1 MKKIAYV
8 GVDYHVK
15 SITAAVYLSEE
26 RSFLETTHL
35 NNDDKV
41 ISRYMKKLSQQ
52 FDLRIC
58 YEASGSGYTFQ
69 RKMRA
74 LGLHCDVIAPSL
86 TPCKPGERRK
96 NDFRDAKKL
105 AQHYAHGLLTI
116 IRPPT
121 EQEESVRSLVRCRF
135 AFKET
140 IKRVKQQ
147 INALLLSQDHFWK
160 RSTWTY
166 QHRQWLRSIT
176 LSTAHLQLV
185 QQELMAH
192 LDYLESR
199 LHYLEEQIAQLAGSE
214 IYAPSVKK
222 LRALRGIGT
231 LTAMVLIAEITDFRR
246 FSSPRALMAFL
257 GLIPGEDSSAG
268 RRTPGAI
275 TKTGNRRCRTLLVE
289 AAQHYARKPCVSYAL
304 KKNLSQVT
312 APVSALAVNC
322 MQRLHKRYWF
332 LVCKGKLRQK
342 AIVAVAREL
351 VGFIW
356 ALMQEPV
363 EVAAAA

>member
-1 MKKIAYV
+1 MKKVAHV

-15 SITAAVYLSEE
+15 TKTIAVYLSDEK
-26 RSFLETTHL
+26 RFLETTHL
-35 NNDDKV
+35 SNDDKV
-41 ISRYMKKLSQQ
+41 ITKHMKKLSQH

-74 LGLHCDVIAPSL
+74 LGIPCDVIAPSL
-86 TPCKPGERRK
+86 APRKPGERRK
-96 NDFRDAKKL
+96 NDVRDAKRL
-105 AQHYAHGLLTI
+105 AQHYAHGLLTLI
-116 IRPPT
+116 HPPT
-121 EQEESVRSLVRCRF
+121 EEEESVRSLVRCRF
-135 AFKET
+135 AFKEAV
-140 IKRVKQQ
+140 KRVKQQ

-160 RSTWTY
+160 RSKWTY
-166 QHRQWLRSIT
+166 HHRLWLRAIT
-176 LSTAHLQLV
+176 LPSSHLQLV
-185 QQELMAH
+185 LQEFLAH

-199 LHYLEEQIAQLAGSE
+199 LHYLEQQIEQLASAA
-214 IYAPSVKK
+214 IYAPSVNK

-246 FSSPRALMAFL
+246 FASPRALMAFI
-257 GLIPGEDSSAG
+257 GLIPGEDSSDG
-268 RRTPGAI
+268 RRKPGSI
-275 TKTGNRRCRTLLVE
+275 TKSGNRRCRTVLVE

-304 KKNLSQVT
+304 KQNLSRVA

-332 LVCKGKLRQK
+332 LVCKGKMRQK

-356 ALMQEPV
+356 ALMHEPA
-363 EVAAAA
+363 EAVAAA

>member
-1 MKKIAYV
+1 MKRIAHV
-8 GVDYHVK
+8 GVDYHAK
-15 SITAAVYLSEE
+15 SITIAVYLSEE
-26 RSFLETTHL
+26 KSFLETTHL
-35 NNDDKV
+35 TNDDKV
-41 ISRYMKKLSQQ
+41 ITKYMKKLSHQ

-69 RKMRA
+69 RKMRG

-86 TPCKPGERRK
+86 TPRKPGERRK

-116 IRPPT
+116 VHPPT

-147 INALLLSQDHFWK
+147 INALLLSQDHYWK
-160 RSTWTY
+160 RSKWTY
-166 QHRQWLRSIT
+166 QHRVWLRSIT
-176 LSTAHLQLV
+176 LSTGHLQLV
-185 QQELMAH
+185 LQELMAH

-222 LRALRGIGT
+222 LCALRGIGT
-231 LTAMVLIAEITDFRR
+231 LTAMVLIVEVTDFRR

-268 RRTPGAI
+268 RHAPGAI

-304 KKNLSQVT
+304 KKNLSQVA

-363 EVAAAA
+363 ETAAAA

>member
-1 MKKIAYV
+1 MKKVAHV

-15 SITAAVYLSEE
+15 TITIAVYLSDEK
-26 RSFLETTHL
+26 RFLETTHL
-35 NNDDKV
+35 SNDDKV
-41 ISRYMKKLSQQ
+41 ITKHIKKLSQH

-74 LGLHCDVIAPSL
+74 LGIPCDVIAPSL
-86 TPCKPGERRK
+86 APRKPGERRK
-96 NDFRDAKKL
+96 NDVRDAKRL
-105 AQHYAHGLLTI
+105 AQHYAHGLLTLI
-116 IRPPT
+116 HPPT
-121 EQEESVRSLVRCRF
+121 EEEESVRSLVRCRF
-135 AFKET
+135 AFKEAV
-140 IKRVKQQ
+140 KRVKQQ

-160 RSTWTY
+160 RSKWTY
-166 QHRQWLRSIT
+166 HHRLWLRAIT
-176 LSTAHLQLV
+176 LPSSHLQLV
-185 QQELMAH
+185 LQEFLAH

-199 LHYLEEQIAQLAGSE
+199 LHYLEQQIEQLASAA
-214 IYAPSVKK
+214 IYAPRVNK

-246 FSSPRALMAFL
+246 FASPRALMAFI
-257 GLIPGEDSSAG
+257 GLIPGEDSSDG
-268 RRTPGAI
+268 RRKPGSI
-275 TKTGNRRCRTLLVE
+275 TKSGNRRCRTLLVE

-304 KKNLSQVT
+304 KQNLSRVA

-332 LVCKGKLRQK
+332 LVCKGKMRQK

-356 ALMQEPV
+356 ALMHEPA
-363 EVAAAA
+363 EAAAAA